1 MSEDR
6 LITPPPRIEAV
17 GDRCLLVGVGNTV
30 DPQTSQRVFA
40 LVRRLKEQP
49 IAGVCDIV
57 PAFTTVA
64 LHYRPELLGE
74 APFEALRAAVLERMV
89 APLETQETAARSID
103 IPVCYGGEFGP
114 DLDDVA
120 NRCGLSSEQV
130 IALHMASAHRIYMLG
145 FAPGFP
151 FIGGLDPAL
160 SMPRR
165 SSPRTH
171 IPPGSVG
178 IARDQSCI
186 YPLETPGGW
195 NLIGRTPLRF
205 FDPAATP
212 PCLLAPGDR
221 VRFVRIDEP
230 TYRSLLE
237 AQP

>member
-49 IAGVCDIV
+49 IAGVYDIV

-130 IALHMASAHRIYMLG
+130 IASPHLHAGLRPRIPVHRGSGSGAQHAAPQLAPHPHPARLRGHCPRSELHLSAG
-145 FAPGFP
+145 N
-151 FIGGLDPAL
+151 
-160 SMPRR
+160 PRR
-165 SSPRTH
+165 
-171 IPPGSVG
+171 
-178 IARDQSCI
+178 
-186 YPLETPGGW
+186 LEPD
-195 NLIGRTPLRF
+195 RAH
-205 FDPAATP
+205 AA
-212 PCLLAPGDR
+212 A
-221 VRFVRIDEP
+221 VF
-230 TYRSLLE
+230 
-237 AQP
+237 